1 MLSDADLTADALFNP
16 RVLDGGQVCNA
27 AESVY
32 LQRGIADRLA
42 ERVTRLM
49 AETRC
54 GNPLTD
60 ADLHLGPINNQG
72 GCDKIS
78 APVSWSAGQLV
89 SWSAGRPVRLPP

>member
-1 MLSDADLTADALFNP
+1 M
-16 RVLDGGQVCNA
+16 LDGGQVCNA

-78 APVSWSAGQLV
+78 ALVSWSAGQLV
-89 SWSAGRPVRLPP
+89 SWPTGPASTMSRRCWWTVPTRWTG